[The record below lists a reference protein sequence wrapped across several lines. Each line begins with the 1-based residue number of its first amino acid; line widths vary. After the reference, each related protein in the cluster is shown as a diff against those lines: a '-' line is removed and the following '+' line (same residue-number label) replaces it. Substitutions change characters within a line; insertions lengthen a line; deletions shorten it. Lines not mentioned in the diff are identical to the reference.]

1 MIEKVELF
9 DRSSML
15 TFSIVILTV
24 FLFSLLIEYHN
35 YTKMLEFTTF
45 KSEATVI
52 SQTLKSKHSKNYY
65 ILKLKLTNGKT
76 AYVKESAYIR
86 GLVGRKVGV
95 TLFIKSLSFYAFMRG
110 TFYNAHIFKIY
121 RNLSAKERVSKA
133 IKALHVEPN
142 ISELYSALYTA
153 SAISSELREKVSAL
167 GVSHLIAISGY
178 HLSLLAGFIFL
189 LLKYPYSFF
198 QSRYFAYRNRNRDI
212 FIVAT
217 VLLFSYAYFLD
228 FSASVLR
235 AYAMMIIGYIIYDR
249 GMKLISMQTLLVSV
263 MLLIAFIPSL
273 LFSLGFWL
281 SVSGVFYIV
290 LFMRYFEHLHVGYIF
305 IFLHIWLYLSM
316 LPLSLYI
323 FSNFSEYHFLS
334 IALTMLFN
342 LFYPLSILAHFLG
355 FSTLFDNAL
364 LSLLSFNTQ
373 PFSVEVSP
381 IFMSIY
387 VLFSLLAMRYKGA
400 FYLLG
405 IIILLFFIKHMT
417 HF

>member
-334 IALTMLFN
+334 IVLTMLFN

>member
-15 TFSIVILTV
+15 IFVFITLFI

-35 YTKMLEFTTF
+35 YTKMLEFSTF
-45 KSEATVI
+45 VSDAKVI
-52 SQTLKSKHSKNYY
+52 SQKSKSKNTKTYY
-65 ILKLKLTNGKT
+65 ILKLKLANGKT

-86 GLVGRKVGV
+86 DLVGRKVRV
-95 TLFIKSLSFYAFMRG
+95 TLFIKELSFYAFMRG

-142 ISELYSALYTA
+142 IGEVYSALYTA
-153 SAISSELREKVSAL
+153 SPISSELREKVSAL

-189 LLKYPYSFF
+189 LIKYPYSFF

-212 FIVAT
+212 FIIAT
-217 VLLFSYAYFLD
+217 VLLFTYAYFLD

-290 LFMRYFEHLHVGYIF
+290 LFMRYFEHLHVGLIF
-305 IFLHIWLYLSM
+305 VLLHIWLYLSM
-316 LPLSLYI
+316 LPLSVYI

-342 LFYPLSILAHFLG
+342 LFYPLSILAHLLG
-355 FSTLFDNAL
+355 FSTLFDGAL
-364 LSLLSFNTQ
+364 LSLLNFDTKPLKLEISSSF
-373 PFSVEVSP
+373 
-381 IFMSIY
+381 MAIY
-387 VLFSLLAMRYKGA
+387 FLLSLLATRYKSA
-400 FYLLG
+400 FYLLVF
-405 IIILLFFIKHMT
+405 ILLLFFIQEVAY
-417 HF
+417 F